1 MTSLLWHGKPRGC
14 QAHARRRPPGGLGQA
29 AAQSTT
35 VGPSLS
41 HASTRRTAPA
51 RRFLLTEPLCRFSPS
66 WSLSL
71 DRSLSYT
78 LEISLDRS
86 LSYTLEISLY
96 LALSHS
102 SRGGDTHPVA
112 AATVITPSPM
122 LLLRLR
128 LLLLLLLW
136 RLLLLLLVAGG
147 SCKGRTVA
155 ATEEQNFVVG
165 GQKLRRERE
174 TVRGRRERE
183 TDR

>member
-66 WSLSL
+66 WSL
-71 DRSLSYT
+71 
-78 LEISLDRS
+78 SLDRS

-174 TVRGRRERE
+174 TVRGRRGRE